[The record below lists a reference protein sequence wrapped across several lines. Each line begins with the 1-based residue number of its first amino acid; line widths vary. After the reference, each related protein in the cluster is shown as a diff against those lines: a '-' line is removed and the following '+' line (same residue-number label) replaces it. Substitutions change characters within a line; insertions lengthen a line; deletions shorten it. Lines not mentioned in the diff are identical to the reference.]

1 MANKTKNLKLQ
12 IPEYISIDKYREINS
27 YQGQNKFGKLVYTV
41 SKLTGEPF
49 DEVRH
54 WDLDSLTKVSNLY
67 AGIADHNNFFFP
79 IVKWKDQL
87 YGYSSIR
94 KATLGEYIDL
104 ETYCKDLENNMHKV
118 AAILYRPIKKHSLGK
133 LSTITRQGIEVV
145 NNKTEKVFDKYTV
158 EKYESDKRREVEDE
172 FKKFP
177 VHLFLGAISFFLSTG
192 SLYLNNTAFS
202 REKITWTEKMKNEI
216 IIMENLLENTG
227 DGLVRFTNSLS
238 PTLFQSQ
245 EIVA

>member
-79 IVKWKDQL
+79 IVKWKDEL

-158 EKYESDKRREVEDE
+158 EKYESDKRLEVEDE

>member
-1 MANKTKNLKLQ
+1 MANKVKSLKLQ

-27 YQGQNKFGKLVYTV
+27 YKGQNKFGRLVYTV
-41 SKLTGEPF
+41 AKLTGEPF
-49 DEVRH
+49 DEVRL

-67 AGIADHNNFFFP
+67 AGIADHNNFFYP
-79 IVKWKDQL
+79 IVKWKGKL

-94 KATLGEYIDL
+94 NATLGEYIDL
-104 ETYCKDLENNMHKV
+104 ESYCKDLENNMAKV
-118 AAILYRPIKKHSLGK
+118 AAMLYRPIEKHRLGK
-133 LSTITRQGIEVV
+133 LSFVTKQGIEVV
-145 NNKTEKVFDKYTV
+145 NNKTDKVFNKYTI
-158 EKYESDKRREVEDE
+158 EKYDSGKRKEVEDDFQE
-172 FKKFP
+172 FP

-202 REKITWTEKMKNEI
+202 REKITWTEKTKNEI

-227 DGLVRFTNSLS
+227 DGSQRFTNSLN
-238 PTLFQSQ
+238 PMHFQSQ